1 MKRWLTTTLALLVCS
16 AALRADVTIVQ
27 TTTVEGGMASM
38 AASAGAGA
46 SMSPKLTTRVKGMK
60 NRTDV
65 ETGPVVVST
74 IIDLISKQVII
85 LNANQKTATIASSV
99 PPAPPAGAAP
109 VPPVT
114 MTIDSSLTP
123 TGKSQVIDGVKCDQF
138 TFTTKMNMG
147 EMTGAQMPP
156 EAAAMM
162 QGVMMLMDGSLW
174 VAKDAPGAGEYM
186 KFQKAAA
193 AGDMATAALKASGVS
208 VPGMDK
214 LMKAMSSL
222 EGLTYLTEMTIKI
235 EGAGQVAEMMKQM
248 GAMTVTTKVNSVTTD
263 AISDDVFRVPEGYT
277 VVKQ

>member
-1 MKRWLTTTLALLVCS
+1 
-16 AALRADVTIVQ
+16 
-27 TTTVEGGMASM
+27 
-38 AASAGAGA
+38 
-46 SMSPKLTTRVKGMK
+46 
-60 NRTDV
+60 
-65 ETGPVVVST
+65 
-74 IIDLISKQVII
+74 
-85 LNANQKTATIASSV
+85 
-99 PPAPPAGAAP
+99 
-109 VPPVT
+109 
-114 MTIDSSLTP
+114 
-123 TGKSQVIDGVKCDQF
+123 
-138 TFTTKMNMG
+138 
-147 EMTGAQMPP
+147 
-156 EAAAMM
+156 MM